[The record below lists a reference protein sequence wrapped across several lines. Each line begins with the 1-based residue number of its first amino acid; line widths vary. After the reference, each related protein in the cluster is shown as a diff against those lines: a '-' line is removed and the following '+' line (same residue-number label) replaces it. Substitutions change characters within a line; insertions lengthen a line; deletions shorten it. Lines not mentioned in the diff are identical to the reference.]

1 MSLDG
6 LISSGPVLLAA
17 PVALAAGLVSFA
29 SPCVLPLVPGYL
41 SYVAGMS
48 GAEVAAE
55 ERLAAYGP
63 GAAVQPRSRW
73 GLSGPGRGRVVLGA
87 ALFVLG
93 FSAVFVSYGALFG
106 GIGNH
111 LVLHQRGVDQILGI
125 VTILLGLTFAG
136 VFARVPLANR
146 EWRWHRL
153 PGPGLATAPLLG
165 VLFAVGWTPCIG
177 PTLAAVNGLA
187 LTSATAGRGALLSA
201 FYSFGLGVPFIAVA
215 VAMRGAAGS
224 LGGIRRHARTLMV
237 VGGGLL
243 VVVGVLEVSGAWGDL
258 VARIQEQFPGYQTP
272 I

>member
-1 MSLDG
+1 VSLDS
-6 LISSGPVLLAA
+6 LVSSGPVLLAA
-17 PVALAAGLVSFA
+17 PVALAAGLISFA

-48 GAEVAAE
+48 GAELAAE
-55 ERLAAYGP
+55 GSAAD
-63 GAAVQPRSRW
+63 QPRSRW
-73 GLSGPGRGRVVLGA
+73 GLSGPTRGRAVLGA
-87 ALFVLG
+87 TLFVLG

-106 GIGNH
+106 GIGKH
-111 LVLHQRGVDQILGI
+111 LLLHQRGVDQILGI

-136 VFARVPLANR
+136 VFAHLPLANR
-146 EWRWHRL
+146 EWRLHRL

-201 FYSFGLGVPFIAVA
+201 FYAFGLGVPFILVA
-215 VAMRGAAGS
+215 IAMRGAAGS
-224 LGGIRRHARTLMV
+224 LGVIRRHGRTLMV

-243 VVVGVLEVSGAWGDL
+243 VVVGVLEVSGAWGEL
-258 VARIQEQFPGYQTP
+258 VARIQEQFPGYQTA